1 MSDDIHASS
10 AAYALDALPDA
21 ERAEFEVHLETCR
34 ACTDE
39 VARFAA
45 AAARLGAA
53 TATAPP
59 DSLRSAVLAQVR
71 STSQLAVLDPAGS
84 SRFGSPA
91 GTWLLAAAA
100 ALLLVLSGGV
110 ALSQHNRASLLAEQ
124 NAQLSAVALSQ
135 QNRASVLAARNAQV
149 SAVLAAP
156 DAVTGRD
163 DPASPAAL
171 TVVTS
176 RALNRAV
183 VVVRDLPQLE
193 SDQTYQ
199 MWWIDQQGPHSAGLM
214 RAPPP
219 NEAAAVVVEADQDA
233 QQFAI
238 TLEPAGGSNAP
249 TTDPVTTARLA

>member
-21 ERAEFEVHLETCR
+21 ERAEFEGHLETCR

-124 NAQLSAVALSQ
+124 NAQL
-135 QNRASVLAARNAQV
+135 

>member
-1 MSDDIHASS
+1 VSDDIHASS

-21 ERAEFEVHLETCR
+21 ERAEFEAHLETCR

-59 DSLRSAVLAQVR
+59 DSLRSAVLGQVR

-124 NAQLSAVALSQ
+124 
-135 QNRASVLAARNAQV
+135 NAQV

>member
-1 MSDDIHASS
+1 VSDDIHASS

-21 ERAEFEVHLETCR
+21 ERAEFEAHLETCR

-59 DSLRSAVLAQVR
+59 DSLRSAVLGQVR

-124 NAQLSAVALSQ
+124 NAQL
-135 QNRASVLAARNAQV
+135 

>member
-1 MSDDIHASS
+1 VSDDIHASS

-21 ERAEFEVHLETCR
+21 ERAEFEGHLETCR

-59 DSLRSAVLAQVR
+59 DSLRSAVLGQVR

-124 NAQLSAVALSQ
+124 NAQL
-135 QNRASVLAARNAQV
+135 

>member
-1 MSDDIHASS
+1 VSDDIHASS

-21 ERAEFEVHLETCR
+21 ERAEFEAHLETCR

-59 DSLRSAVLAQVR
+59 DSLRSAVLGQVR
-71 STSQLAVLDPAGS
+71 STSQLAVLDPAGR

-124 NAQLSAVALSQ
+124 NAQL
-135 QNRASVLAARNAQV
+135 

>member
-1 MSDDIHASS
+1 VSDDIHASS

-21 ERAEFEVHLETCR
+21 ERAEFEGHLETCR

-59 DSLRSAVLAQVR
+59 DSLRSAVLGQVR

-124 NAQLSAVALSQ
+124 
-135 QNRASVLAARNAQV
+135 NAQV

>member
-21 ERAEFEVHLETCR
+21 ERAEFEGHLETCR

-59 DSLRSAVLAQVR
+59 DSLRSAVLGQVR

-124 NAQLSAVALSQ
+124 
-135 QNRASVLAARNAQV
+135 NAQV

>member
-21 ERAEFEVHLETCR
+21 ERAEFEAHLETCR

-59 DSLRSAVLAQVR
+59 DSLRSAVLGQVR
-71 STSQLAVLDPAGS
+71 STYQLAVLDPAGS

-124 NAQLSAVALSQ
+124 NAQL
-135 QNRASVLAARNAQV
+135 

>member
-21 ERAEFEVHLETCR
+21 ERAEFEAHLETCR

-59 DSLRSAVLAQVR
+59 DSLRSAVLGQVR

-124 NAQLSAVALSQ
+124 NAQL
-135 QNRASVLAARNAQV
+135 

>member
-21 ERAEFEVHLETCR
+21 ERAEFEAHLETCR

-59 DSLRSAVLAQVR
+59 DSLRSAVLGQVR

-124 NAQLSAVALSQ
+124 
-135 QNRASVLAARNAQV
+135 NAQV

>member
-1 MSDDIHASS
+1 VSDDIHASS

-21 ERAEFEVHLETCR
+21 ERAEFEGHLETCR

-59 DSLRSAVLAQVR
+59 DSLRSAVLGQVR

-124 NAQLSAVALSQ
+124 NAQLSAV
-135 QNRASVLAARNAQV
+135 
-149 SAVLAAP
+149 LAAP

-163 DPASPAAL
+163 DPASLAAL

>member
-21 ERAEFEVHLETCR
+21 ERAEFEAHLETCR

-59 DSLRSAVLAQVR
+59 DSLRSAVLGQVR

-124 NAQLSAVALSQ
+124 NAQL
-135 QNRASVLAARNAQV
+135 

-249 TTDPVTTARLA
+249 TTEPVTTARLA

>member
-21 ERAEFEVHLETCR
+21 ERAEFEGHLETCR

-59 DSLRSAVLAQVR
+59 DSLRSAVLGQVR

-124 NAQLSAVALSQ
+124 NAQL
-135 QNRASVLAARNAQV
+135 